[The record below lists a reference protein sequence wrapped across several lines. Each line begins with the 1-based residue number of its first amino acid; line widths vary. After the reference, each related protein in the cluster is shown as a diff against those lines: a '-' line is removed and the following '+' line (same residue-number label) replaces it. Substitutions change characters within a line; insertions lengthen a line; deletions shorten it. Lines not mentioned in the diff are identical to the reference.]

1 MSWLGRWRYRRL
13 LQRRA
18 HCTALPGLERP
29 LPDPAL
35 SVQDAPL
42 LALDLETT
50 GLDANEGSIVSMG
63 WAAVDDGRMRLS
75 SCRHYLIGGADG
87 VGPSAV
93 IHGIR
98 DCDRRLGGSLEQAM
112 QALLQAAAG
121 RVLVV
126 HHAPMDM
133 AFLQAAS
140 QQLWQQAWPV
150 PVIDTLHWYRRRCQR
165 RGHELKQGQLRLEA
179 VRQAM
184 GLPPRTGHDALAD
197 ALSCGELLLALA
209 AGSRARL
216 VDVMRCWH
224 SA

>member
-1 MSWLGRWRYRRL
+1 MRWLASWRYRRL
-13 LQRRA
+13 ARA
-18 HCTALPGLERP
+18 RARCAGLPGLDQP
-29 LPDPAL
+29 LPDAHL
-35 SVQDAPL
+35 AVQQAPL

-50 GLDANEGSIVSMG
+50 GLDASQGSIVSMG
-63 WAAVDDGRMRLS
+63 WVAVDSGRMSLS
-75 SCRHYLIGGADG
+75 SSRHYLIGGGDG
-87 VGPSAV
+87 VGHSAV

-140 QQLWQQAWPV
+140 HQLWQQSWPV

-165 RGHELKQGQLRLEA
+165 RGLELKHGQLRLEA
-179 VRQAM
+179 ARQAM

-197 ALSCGELLLALA
+197 AISCGELLLALA
-209 AGSRARL
+209 AGSRAQL
-216 VDVMRCWH
+216 LDVMHGWH
-224 SA
+224 S